1 MTAQNDNQSPED
13 AFAELEKA
21 KQERI
26 YVESIMHA
34 LDEEQHW
41 DDYQDGIHYPEHY

>member
-1 MTAQNDNQSPED
+1 MTIQNDNVSLED

-26 YVESIMHA
+26 YVESIMHV
-34 LDEEQHW
+34 LDEEYW
-41 DDYQDGIHYPEHY
+41 DDYQDGFQYPEHY